1 MSTSLE
7 GIPLRCFQGVVPST
21 IATADVNGVPN
32 ITYLSHVF
40 RIDDTHVA
48 LSCQFF
54 NKTKA
59 NVLANPYATVDLL
72 DPATLETYR
81 LELRYDHAETSGA
94 LFDTMSMRIDAI
106 ASHTGMR
113 GIFRLISSDVYEVIS
128 VEYRE
133 GVIDHALQLPETPV
147 EPRSISEIRNLQ
159 LVTQRMCGAT
169 CLEEVM
175 NAALSTLDE
184 AFGFEHS
191 MMLMLD
197 ETQTKL
203 YTIATR
209 GYEEEGIGAEIAIG
223 EGLMG
228 MVAREK
234 RVLRMSDVE
243 AELRYGRAIR
253 ASMQKTRARRDMLP
267 EIPLAGLADAQS
279 HMAMPLKIGDRML
292 GVLAV
297 ESRSPLAFDEW
308 DETYIEI
315 IGNQVAIMIDNM
327 LLRHRE
333 SEATAAEGASR
344 TAAAPQLETK
354 TSARAAPAE
363 AARPDV
369 AAKPKK
375 RFRFFKNDD
384 CIFVD
389 DEYLIRNVPA
399 RILWRVLR
407 EHQSSGRTEFTNREL
422 RLDPW
427 LGLPP
432 LRDNLES
439 RLVLLRKRLAD
450 KCPTLRLESTDRGR
464 FHLEIGCSVDLEER
478 ESA

>member
-1 MSTSLE
+1 MKGALD
-7 GIPLRCFQGVVPST
+7 GIPMRCFQGVVPST
-21 IATADVNGVPN
+21 IATADCNGTPN

-40 RIDDTHVA
+40 RIDDGHVA

-59 NVLANPYATVDLL
+59 NVMANPYASVDLM
-72 DPATLETYR
+72 DPATLEMYR
-81 LELRYDHAETSGA
+81 LELRFDHSETSGA
-94 LFDTMSMRIDAI
+94 LFDTMAMRIDAI
-106 ASHTGMR
+106 ASLTGMS
-113 GIFRLISSDVYEVIS
+113 GIFRLISSDVYEVIAAT
-128 VEYRE
+128 YRT
-133 GVIDHALQLPETPV
+133 GVIDHTLMLPETPV
-147 EPRSISEIRNLQ
+147 EPRAGSISEIRALQ
-159 LVTQRMCGAT
+159 LISQRTSRANG
-169 CLEEVM
+169 LEDLM
-175 NAALSTLDE
+175 NAVLATLHE

-191 MMLMLD
+191 MMMMLD

-203 YTIATR
+203 YTVATR
-209 GYEEEGIGAEIAIG
+209 GYESEGIGAEVAIG
-223 EGLMG
+223 EGLVG
-228 MVAREK
+228 SVARDK
-234 RVLRMSDVE
+234 RVLRMSYVE

-253 ASMQKTRARRDMLP
+253 AAVQKTRSRRDVLP
-267 EIPLAGLADAQS
+267 EIPLSGLADAQS
-279 HMAMPLKIGDRML
+279 HMAMPLLVGDRLL

-308 DETYIEI
+308 DEAFLEI
-315 IGNQVAIMIDNM
+315 VANQVAVTLDNM
-327 LLRHRE
+327 LLREH
-333 SEATAAEGASR
+333 EADFDVAQQPSSDAPAKG
-344 TAAAPQLETK
+344 AAASLP
-354 TSARAAPAE
+354 
-363 AARPDV
+363 V
-369 AAKPKK
+369 K

-407 EHQSSGRTEFTNREL
+407 EHRQSGRTAFTNREL

-450 KCPTLRLESTDRGR
+450 KCPGVRLHSTERGR
-464 FHLEIGCSVDLEER
+464 FHLEIECPFDLEER